1 MAIEQGGR
9 AMTNGRFFAGLGKAV
24 MLLVFTAFVMGPIL
38 ATVLGGFKS
47 AGDLRTNPLGLPTA
61 WETQFYSDLI
71 SDPKFWSYLWSS
83 LVISMTA
90 VVLTLIVA
98 AAAAYVFAQIRFFGG
113 RFLQAYL
120 LLGLVFPFATAILPL
135 FITVRNLGL
144 LDTHWAVILPQS
156 AFGLSLAIL
165 LFKTFFDQLP
175 KELFEAAYV
184 EGCGYIRFFWR
195 FTLPLSTPILATVGV
210 FVFVQSWNNFLL
222 PLIVLNSREIYTWP
236 LGMMQFRGEHLVEWN
251 KTLAFIS
258 LTLVPA
264 IVFFLAAQR
273 YIVAG
278 LTGGAVKG

>member
-1 MAIEQGGR
+1 M
-9 AMTNGRFFAGLGKAV
+9 MNGRYLAGLGKAV
-24 MLLVFTAFVMGPIL
+24 MLLVFTAFVMGPIV

-47 AGDLRTNPLGLPTA
+47 AGDLRTNPLGLPA
-61 WETQFYSDLI
+61 VWETQFYADLI
-71 SDPKFWSYLWSS
+71 SNPRFWNYLWNS
-83 LVISMTA
+83 LAISVTA

-184 EGCGYIRFFWR
+184 EGCGYIQFFWR

-222 PLIVLNSREIYTWP
+222 PLIVINSREVYTWP

>member
-1 MAIEQGGR
+1 
-9 AMTNGRFFAGLGKAV
+9 MTNGRFFAALGKAV
-24 MLLVFTAFVMGPIL
+24 MLLVFTAFVMGPII

-47 AGDLRTNPLGLPTA
+47 AGDLRTNPLGLPAT
-61 WETQFYSDLI
+61 WETRFYTDLI
-71 SDPKFWSYLWSS
+71 RDPSFWSYLWNS
-83 LVISMTA
+83 LLISATA

-98 AAAAYVFAQIRFFGG
+98 AAAAYVFAQIRFFGSK
-113 RFLQAYL
+113 FLQSYM

-144 LDTHWAVILPQS
+144 LDTRWAVILPQS

-175 KELFEAAYV
+175 RELFEAAYV

-222 PLIVLNSREIYTWP
+222 PLIVLNSREVYTWP

-251 KTLAFIS
+251 RTLAFIS